1 MSKSNDFTVLN
12 LFLNCDNLKLD
23 TVLTIYGRRDNYY
36 QNHSDFLHRGL
47 IKELPLAYLVENV
60 ERFHLTPDG
69 LRCDVLIC

>member
-12 LFLNCDNLKLD
+12 LFLNCDNLNLECD
-23 TVLTIYGRRDNYY
+23 ITIYDNIDNYNNN
-36 QNHSDFLHRGL
+36 QSKFLHRGL
-47 IKELPLAYLVENV
+47 IKKLPLSYLVENV